1 MEEVLVELLVI
12 LLLLVQQD
20 VLLVGYALHLQ
31 EVVQEADKV
40 LEETVVQVVVVVD
53 VDLLVIPEDQETL
66 HQ

>member
-1 MEEVLVELLVI
+1 VEEVLVELLVI